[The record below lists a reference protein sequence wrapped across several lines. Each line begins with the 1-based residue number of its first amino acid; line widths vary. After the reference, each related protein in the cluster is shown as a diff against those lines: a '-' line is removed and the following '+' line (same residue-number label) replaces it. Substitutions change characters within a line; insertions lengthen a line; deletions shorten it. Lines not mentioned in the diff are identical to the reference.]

1 MRQYKPFGGIE
12 VREKKLIV
20 DDRGYF
26 SEIARES
33 DYPIKFVQD
42 NLSYSNEGVIR
53 GLHYQVNK
61 PQAKIVNVIRGCIW
75 DVVVDLRMDSK
86 YFGDYYATEL
96 DDTRTLFVP
105 EGFAH
110 GFQALTGQVIVLYKC
125 SDYYS
130 PEDERTLYYADPE
143 LDIEWRDLSDSHISP
158 LLWSLADGA
167 KYIPPKYGET
177 VSEKDL
183 KGKMFVDCEKF

>member
-20 DDRGYF
+20 DERGYF
-26 SEIARES
+26 SEIAREC
-33 DYPIKFVQD
+33 DYPVKFVQD

-61 PQAKIVNVIRGCIW
+61 PQAKIVNVINGVIL
-75 DVVVDLRMDSK
+75 DVVVDLRLGSK
-86 YFGDYYATEL
+86 YFGDHFAVEL
-96 DDTRTLFVP
+96 DNTKTLFVP

-110 GFQALTGQVIVLYKC
+110 GFQALTGQVSVLYKC

-130 PEDERTLYYADPE
+130 PEDERTLYYDDLE
-143 LDIEWRDLSDSHISP
+143 LEIEWRDLSRRHIPP
-158 LLWSLADGA
+158 LWALLDES

-183 KGKMFVDCEKF
+183 KGEMFKDCEKF

>member
-33 DYPIKFVQD
+33 DYPVKFVQD
-42 NLSYSNEGVIR
+42 NLSYSYEGVIR

-61 PQAKIVNVIRGCIW
+61 PQSKIVNVISGYIL

-86 YFGDYYATEL
+86 YFGDYFAVEL
-96 DDTRTLFVP
+96 DHTKTLFVP

-110 GFQALTGQVIVLYKC
+110 GFQALTGQVSVLYKC

-130 PEDERTLYYADPE
+130 PEDERTLYYDDLE
-143 LDIEWRDLSDSHISP
+143 LGIEWEDLSGHYIAP
-158 LLWSLADGA
+158 LWSLLDGV
-167 KYIPPKYGET
+167 KYTPPKYGET

-183 KGKMFVDCEKF
+183 KGEMFKDCEKF